1 MWKTA
6 LNSVLNICFSSGSAR
21 ACSGFCWRQ
30 RIPRRGVFN
39 AIGDG
44 NAAAIASFY
53 ADDAE
58 FRWIGGPLAG
68 VYKGKDKIRAVWE
81 KFSEVAGKL
90 EHEVLQLSED
100 AGGKAPGITAT
111 VKFKGDGEVPVKFA
125 ITYKNGKIASESWQV
140 DRETAAYVQQTA
152 PAAQGQTDSEPQA
165 EGSSAPA
172 IAPAPAAEAETA
184 ASQGWA
190 AEMVDASN
198 QGASS
203 ETVTAEVDSSYLPP
217 AGSDP
222 APVAETAKQPAPA
235 AKTVSRQTARA
246 ETKSRFAEVKTAYR
260 RAPRESCAG
269 HGGYA
274 DW

>member
-1 MWKTA
+1 MRKTA
-6 LNSVLNICFSSGSAR
+6 LNSVLISVSALALLGLSPAFAGDNASR
-21 ACSGFCWRQ
+21 AEAYFKAVAG
-30 RIPRRGVFN
+30 
-39 AIGDG
+39 GDV
-44 NAAAIASFY
+44 ATIASFY

-68 VYKGKDKIRAVWE
+68 VYKGKDKIKVVWD
-81 KFSEVAGKL
+81 KFSKVAGKL
-90 EHEVLQLSED
+90 KHEVLQLSEN
-100 AGGKAPGITAT
+100 APGITAT

-140 DRETAAYVQQTA
+140 DKETAAYVQQTA

-165 EGSSAPA
+165 EASSAPA
-172 IAPAPAAEAETA
+172 TAPAPAAVAET

-190 AEMVDASN
+190 AETVGASN
-198 QGASS
+198 QDASS

-222 APVAETAKQPAPA
+222 APVAETSKQPAPP
-235 AKTVSRQTARA
+235 AKTVVRQTARA
-246 ETKSRFAEVKTAYR
+246 EAKSRFAEVKTAYR
-260 RAPRESCAG
+260 RALRDSCAG

-274 DW
+274 GW